1 MARLDALNTA
11 QVYLLY
17 QQLEEAR
24 AGRGAERGRLA
35 DERTALE
42 LRARAEPEVLA
53 LLARQILL
61 LNRHD
66 RLLAA
71 EERLATLQMRLL
83 QRLVYAREEESLAR
97 QLEAAASRGGFDWLD
112 AITWASGLRRSY
124 KKRALWLREVMAYVE
139 DLVTPEPVLVP
150 GLKSEWVTVLRVMDG
165 DGAVLEDG
173 RRVRYIGIDAPEL
186 RRRHPE
192 PYAEEARDLN
202 HALVAG
208 KRLRLERDESE
219 VDVHGRL
226 LRYVWVG
233 RRLVNAELVRRG
245 AAFAFPVP
253 PDRRF
258 RDQLARLERE
268 ARRDRRG
275 LWAKGWE

>member
-35 DERTALE
+35 DERAALE
-42 LRARAEPEVLA
+42 HRARAEPEVLD

-97 QLEAAASRGGFDWLD
+97 QLEAAASQGGFDWLD
-112 AITWASGLRRSY
+112 ALTWASGLRRNY
-124 KKRALWLREVMAYVE
+124 KKRALWLSELMAYVE

-150 GLKSEWVTVLRVMDG
+150 GLKSEWVTVVRVTDG

-253 PDRRF
+253 PDMRF
-258 RDQLARLERE
+258 RDKLARLERE